1 MNGLICK
8 FLCIIVC
15 IIVVLNLIAIDDHYI
30 SYYSNCIHIA

>member
-1 MNGLICK
+1 MNDLIRK
-8 FLCIIVC
+8 FLC